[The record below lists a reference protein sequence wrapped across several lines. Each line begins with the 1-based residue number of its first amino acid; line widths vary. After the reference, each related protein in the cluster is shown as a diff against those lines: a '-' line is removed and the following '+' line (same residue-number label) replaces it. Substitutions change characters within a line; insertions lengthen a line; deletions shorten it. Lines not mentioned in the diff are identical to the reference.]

1 MLTRSVLNNG
11 GCQGT
16 RVMSCILIVEDDMDI
31 REALEQILE
40 GEGYQVVS
48 APNGKVALDR
58 MREFKPQLVL
68 LDLMMPVMNGWQFR
82 QNQRQ
87 DDALAHVPVVII
99 SADGSAR
106 REATAMGVQ
115 GFMQK
120 PIELEDLLG
129 VVATHV
135 PTP

>member
-1 MLTRSVLNNG
+1 MDAAWEPD
-11 GCQGT
+11 
-16 RVMSCILIVEDDMDI
+16 VMSCILIVEDDMDI

-40 GEGYQVVS
+40 GEGYEVVS

-58 MREFKPQLVL
+58 MRECKPQLVL

-82 QNQRQ
+82 QSQRQ
-87 DDALAHVPVVII
+87 DEALAQVPVVII

-129 VVATHV
+129 VVATHI
-135 PTP
+135 PSP

>member
-1 MLTRSVLNNG
+1 
-11 GCQGT
+11 
-16 RVMSCILIVEDDMDI
+16 MSCILIVEDDMDI

-82 QNQRQ
+82 QSQRQ
-87 DDALAHVPVVII
+87 DEALAKVPVVII

-135 PTP
+135 PTH